1 LRGRKSA
8 RRLEKFARLAENRSR
23 LLAKHIEREY
33 ATWGRVV
40 NETRIIANWQARGS
54 WRLRSAR
61 CIRDSPARV
70 LAFCYLKPQFFPTKE
85 RVMRGTAVIFVLSA
99 GIITSAGAQEL
110 TWRKDIQP
118 IIAANCAACHGANQP
133 GFAEWN
139 VQRVNDKNLA
149 PQLVTYAYFM
159 NHVIWPETGAIMR
172 RLDDAKASPGGKP
185 GNMYVYLG
193 SSDAERAK
201 NLQTIKAWLGE
212 GAWNLNRWQK
222 RGDTPAI
229 SKEQLDKIKAK
240 Y

>member
-1 LRGRKSA
+1 MRKMVVALSVLVVVA
-8 RRLEKFARLAENRSR
+8 GAAE
-23 LLAKHIEREY
+23 
-33 ATWGRVV
+33 
-40 NETRIIANWQARGS
+40 
-54 WRLRSAR
+54 
-61 CIRDSPARV
+61 
-70 LAFCYLKPQFFPTKE
+70 
-85 RVMRGTAVIFVLSA
+85 
-99 GIITSAGAQEL
+99 AQEL

-118 IIAANCAACHGANQP
+118 IIAAKCAACHGANLP

>member
-1 LRGRKSA
+1 
-8 RRLEKFARLAENRSR
+8 
-23 LLAKHIEREY
+23 
-33 ATWGRVV
+33 
-40 NETRIIANWQARGS
+40 
-54 WRLRSAR
+54 
-61 CIRDSPARV
+61 
-70 LAFCYLKPQFFPTKE
+70 
-85 RVMRGTAVIFVLSA
+85 MRGVAVVLVMSA
-99 GIITSAGAQEL
+99 GIVTSAGAQEL

-118 IIAANCAACHGANQP
+118 IIAAKCAACHGATLP

-172 RLDDAKASPGGKP
+172 RLDDGKASPGGKP
-185 GNMYVYLG
+185 GNMYVFLG
-193 SSDAERAK
+193 STDAERAK
-201 NLQTIKAWLGE
+201 NLETIKAWLGE